1 MLTIFKHPTVTKLVF
16 KMSFIWFVNALVYY
30 GLTLNAGHLPGTT
43 VGLKMYKNE
52 NDSSEK
58 QNKYTVLNNENHN

>member
-1 MLTIFKHPTVTKLVF
+1 MLRIMNSSKRSIIRP
-16 KMSFIWFVNALVYY
+16 INEYY

-52 NDSSEK
+52 ND
-58 QNKYTVLNNENHN
+58 TVLNNENHNWLKIKIV